1 VELVRL
7 ATSAFRNV
15 HLTTT
20 THAIEAK
27 YSKKGKCLLRQTQ
40 LETADAPV
48 TVSGIGDH
56 NRTRNHLIQ
65 DGVVCPFLVE
75 TGVMSASGKVHASHS
90 KKFKQINRFL
100 EFYVLESKS
109 YSSGVQ
115 INDQGEFSIWVGRRS
130 VGIASPIEQN
140 QRHISVLRDLL
151 DALPMP
157 SRLGIRLNPS
167 LQSYVLVSERATIKR
182 PAERLAEYSSIIKAD
197 MLATKIDR
205 EVDEAGALKALSSV
219 AKMVSS
225 ESIESIGRLLVMEHK
240 PQAVNYVAKFG
251 LEEESIPQAVVDTV
265 HEPAPPPLEAPVCEK
280 CGSAMVARVAKRGE
294 NAGNEFWGCSRFPA
308 CRFVRAT

>member
-1 VELVRL
+1 MLLKSADDKTLQL
-7 ATSAFRNV
+7 AQLESLLARTGLSP
-15 HLTTT
+15 TQKT
-20 THAIEAK
+20 AIERERNSLAAGVSNEK
-27 YSKKGKCLLRQTQ
+27 DSAYHIDFRFGQSRNWVVLHDLRIEEKGRVAQIDHLL
-40 LETADAPV
+40 
-48 TVSGIGDH
+48 
-56 NRTRNHLIQ
+56 
-65 DGVVCPFLVE
+65 
-75 TGVMSASGKVHASHS
+75 
-90 KKFKQINRFL
+90 INRFL

-225 ESIESIGRLLVMEHK
+225 EAIESIGRLLVMEHK
-240 PQAVNYVAKFG
+240 PHAVNYVAKFG
-251 LEEESIPQAVVDTV
+251 LKEESIPQAVVDTV

-294 NAGNEFWGCSRFPA
+294 NAGNEFWGCSRYPA